1 VASAPE
7 SALSRARQ
15 DLTAQEAQIARLA
28 GEGFYNP
35 EIGVRLLISP
45 KIVEYHLRKVFSKLG
60 ITSRTQLD
68 RALPGTIR
76 RGAAGLNQAGLKRD
90 RSAAHAASTA
100 GARARARRRSARP
113 ARPRRARRFGPC
125 ARARSR

>member
-1 VASAPE
+1 MFIGMRVEAFAE
-7 SALSRARQ
+7 RAERELLATGERARKRTVEARQ

-28 GEGFYNP
+28 GEGFSNP

-68 RALPGTIR
+68 RALPQRTDVALR
-76 RGAAGLNQAGLKRD
+76 V
-90 RSAAHAASTA
+90 
-100 GARARARRRSARP
+100 
-113 ARPRRARRFGPC
+113 
-125 ARARSR
+125 